1 VLVGLSGGSDSVAL
15 AVILQQLA
23 ETGGFSL
30 VGLAHVNHRLR
41 ETASRDEQFCRDLAT
56 RLGLPLQLHAADVA
70 SHAAE
75 HGLSIEQAARRVRYA
90 FLHRAAGDVDADR
103 IAVGHTR
110 DDQAETVLLKLIR
123 GAGLTGL
130 GGIYPRK
137 GALVRPLMD
146 VSRADLRTFLE
157 EQGIGWVEDETND
170 ELTNPRNRVRHRVIP
185 ELDRACGASSAAAI
199 ARAASVV
206 RDDGLWLDEVA
217 GRRYDELARRTR
229 TGVEIEAAGLRDD
242 PLPITRR
249 VILRALR
256 TIARDREVGWDHV
269 DAALGVLTGESGGAD
284 VPGGRVELNRGK
296 LVLIEQ
302 TPPLR

>member
-1 VLVGLSGGSDSVAL
+1 VLVGVSGGSDSVAL
-15 AVILQQLA
+15 AVILQRLS
-23 ETGGFSL
+23 ETSGFSV

-41 ETASRDEQFCRDLAT
+41 ETAARDERFCRDLAS
-56 RLGLPLQLHAADVA
+56 RLRLPVHVDATDVA
-70 SHAAE
+70 GYASE

-90 FLHRAAGDVDADR
+90 FLHRAAGDMDADR

-146 VSRADLRTFLE
+146 VSRADLRAFLRDE
-157 EQGIGWVEDETND
+157 GFDWVEDETND
-170 ELTNPRNRVRHRVIP
+170 DLSNPRNRVRHRVIP
-185 ELDRACGASSAAAI
+185 ELDLASGGPSAAAI
-199 ARAASVV
+199 ARAAGVV

-217 GRRYDELARRTR
+217 GRRYDALAVRTR
-229 TGVEIEAAGLRDD
+229 TGVEIEARDLRDD
-242 PLPITRR
+242 PLPVARR

-269 DAALGVLTGESGGAD
+269 DSAVSVLTGETGGAD
-284 VPGGRVELNRGK
+284 VPGGRVELNRG
-296 LVLIEQ
+296 
-302 TPPLR
+302 